1 MDVIYEVIFMP
12 KKVKKVKKTIKKSK
26 VSKAKTKKP
35 NVCEFC

>member
-12 KKVKKVKKTIKKSK
+12 KKVKKIKKTIKKSK